1 MDNIFA
7 IGDSIM
13 KGIVE
18 DCSRAAGSIR
28 YMISNLSFAEICR
41 KRLGLEIRNLAR
53 FGGTIDQG
61 MGLVERHKEL
71 VSDSKYCVI
80 EYGGND
86 CSYHWSDISADPKS
100 VHKPLTMLDD
110 FHTQYSRLIDTL
122 KQNGTRPVLLS
133 LPLIDSERYFNHIS
147 KGLNAQNILEWLG
160 GDVDFIGHWHDMYNM
175 AVWGLGAEKR
185 IPVIDI
191 TSPFLKRKDYRDYLC
206 SDGIHP
212 NEEGHRL
219 IADVI
224 CDYVNSR
231 KVQSL

>member
-1 MDNIFA
+1 MESIFA
-7 IGDSIM
+7 LGDSVM

-18 DCSRAAGSIR
+18 DCCRASGSIR

-41 KRLGLEIRNLAR
+41 KRLGLDIRNLAR

-61 MGLVERHKEL
+61 LGLVERHNEL
-71 VSDSKYCVI
+71 VSESKYCVI

-86 CSYHWSDISADPKS
+86 CSYHWNDISENPWA
-100 VHKPLTMLDD
+100 VHEPLTMLDD
-110 FHTQYSRLIDTL
+110 FRSQYSRLIDTL
-122 KQNGTRPVLLS
+122 KQKGTSPVLLS

-147 KGLNAQNILEWLG
+147 KGLNAQNILTWLG

-175 AVWGLGAEKR
+175 AVWRLGADKH

-191 TSPFLKRKDYRDYLC
+191 TTPFLKRKDYRDYLC

-212 NEEGHRL
+212 NEDGHRL
-219 IADVI
+219 IADAI